1 MTPVNQLFWL
11 RRTGKLKIF
20 TNLPV
25 SVDPIFGLRVK
36 VTVTFRLKFKAI
48 FQSQPPFLPF

>member
-1 MTPVNQLFWL
+1 MISELATA
-11 RRTGKLKIF
+11 KLA
-20 TNLPV
+20 V

-36 VTVTFRLKFKAI
+36 VTVTFRLKFKAV